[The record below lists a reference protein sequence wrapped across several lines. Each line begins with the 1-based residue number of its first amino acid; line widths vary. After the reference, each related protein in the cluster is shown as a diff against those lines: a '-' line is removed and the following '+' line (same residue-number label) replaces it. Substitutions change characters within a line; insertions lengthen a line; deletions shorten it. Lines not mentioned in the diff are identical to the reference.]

1 MKRNRW
7 PTSGA
12 PRRFLRSHAAPPPP
26 RLPQRSVCSSGQSIL
41 EFSLLLPFLLVL
53 LLGLVELSYALV
65 DQHVVTRLAR
75 EGSNLISRDTLFQ
88 DAAAAMRTMA
98 SRPVNFDDGSKLI
111 FSVLKRGATTG
122 TSNYDKV
129 ILYQRYEFGS
139 LPGQSAL
146 RTAGPPTFGGPPNYE
161 AANSDN
167 NTGLQ
172 IANVPSDLVAV
183 KGGMIYV
190 TEIFTRHLL
199 ITPLDGFGISVPTTL
214 YSIAYF

>member
-1 MKRNRW
+1 MRRHLR
-7 PTSGA
+7 PVSSG
-12 PRRFLRSHAAPPPP
+12 
-26 RLPQRSVCSSGQSIL
+26 GQSIV
-41 EFSLLLPFLLVL
+41 EFALLLPFMVVL

-75 EGSNLISRDTLFQ
+75 EGSNLISRDTEFQ
-88 DAAAAMRTMA
+88 DAAAAMRSMA
-98 SRPVNFDDGSKLI
+98 SRPVNLDDGSKVI

-129 ILYQRYEFGS
+129 ILYQRYEYGS
-139 LPGQSAL
+139 LPAQSTL
-146 RTAGPPTFGGPPNYE
+146 TTAGPPAFGGPPNYE

-172 IANVPSDLVAV
+172 IANLPSDLVAV
-183 KGGMIYV
+183 RGGMVYV
-190 TEIFTRHLL
+190 TEIFTRHAL
-199 ITPLDGFGISVPTTL
+199 ITPLDAFGISVPTTL